1 MPMRLSQA
9 GSLGHRA
16 CRVARFRIVRC
27 SSAVSKP
34 VATDAQSATAKQEAG
49 NKPET
54 GLILDL
60 GIPTLLPEWRKMF
73 APSTVV
79 TDVTAGITVGCVAVP
94 LSLAIAVASG
104 VPPEV
109 GLVSAA
115 VAGVAGGLMG
125 GTTLAIT
132 GPAAAISLLVCEA
145 VQTHGLGTLPF
156 ITLACGGL
164 QLAMGVARGGGITEY
179 VPESV
184 IAGFTTGIGVM
195 ILAGQL
201 PKALDLT
208 VPAGLNTVEVV
219 QAVASGIG
227 GTNPAALALAL
238 GVVGTMH
245 AAPKLHP
252 KIPSALVAVG
262 GATAASQ
269 LLGLSATPIGALPSG
284 LSAFTLC
291 MPALPAAEALPSL
304 CGTILLIYAMTSA
317 ETRLSREA
325 EHVFSYSNGAREGP
339 CSAVFRRLPLPSLS
353 SHPPRTHALL

>member
-1 MPMRLSQA
+1 
-9 GSLGHRA
+9 
-16 CRVARFRIVRC
+16 
-27 SSAVSKP
+27 
-34 VATDAQSATAKQEAG
+34 
-49 NKPET
+49 
-54 GLILDL
+54 
-60 GIPTLLPEWRKMF
+60 
-73 APSTVV
+73 
-79 TDVTAGITVGCVAVP
+79 
-94 LSLAIAVASG
+94 
-104 VPPEV
+104 
-109 GLVSAA
+109 
-115 VAGVAGGLMG
+115 
-125 GTTLAIT
+125 
-132 GPAAAISLLVCEA
+132 
-145 VQTHGLGTLPF
+145 
-156 ITLACGGL
+156 
-164 QLAMGVARGGGITEY
+164 
-179 VPESV
+179 
-184 IAGFTTGIGVM
+184 M

-325 EHVFSYSNGAREGP
+325 EYVFLYPNRRSRGPVFSCIPPSPAAFTVFAPPSYSRAALNTLQNTALP
-339 CSAVFRRLPLPSLS
+339 PSCRRMHTVGSSRALTFPEPSLN
-353 SHPPRTHALL
+353 PP

>member
-1 MPMRLSQA
+1 M
-9 GSLGHRA
+9 
-16 CRVARFRIVRC
+16 
-27 SSAVSKP
+27 
-34 VATDAQSATAKQEAG
+34 
-49 NKPET
+49 
-54 GLILDL
+54 
-60 GIPTLLPEWRKMF
+60 
-73 APSTVV
+73 
-79 TDVTAGITVGCVAVP
+79 P

-317 ETRLSREA
+317 ETLLSCTAPSTRFSAGQVQPSVGGLSRTPFA
-325 EHVFSYSNGAREGP
+325 AVGSRPSAADLVPAQPRPGAHWAGRRQHDRCRLRGHAGHGRHRSVESQHQAQGALAP
-339 CSAVFRRLPLPSLS
+339 ALPRAVGVCVWLGRP
-353 SHPPRTHALL
+353 